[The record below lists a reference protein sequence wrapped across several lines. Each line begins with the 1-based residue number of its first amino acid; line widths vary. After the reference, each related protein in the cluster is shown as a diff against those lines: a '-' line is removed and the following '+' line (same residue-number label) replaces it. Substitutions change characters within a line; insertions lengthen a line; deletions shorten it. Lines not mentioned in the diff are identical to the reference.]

1 MNVYEIAEELLKNGY
16 TVYGRLPS
24 GWILRTPDGRLLREA
39 SFESELDRLTRPESP
54 QPKD

>member
-24 GWILRTPDGRLLREA
+24 GYILRTPDGRLLREA
-39 SFESELDRLTRPESP
+39 SFESELDRLTAPDKKEPE
-54 QPKD
+54 